1 MRSNKLIFLFPAED
15 LRLDP
20 GFAPTTTGYDPPSF
34 YSSSNDQQ
42 SRIYDSSYREQDLYP
57 GEPSPGYRAQNSYSL
72 YSGNTGLSVDL
83 PSPDSGIGPD
93 QVKDEIRMCSTIVC
107 SQISFMIPWS
117 ALSLSDK
124 VKYLENFTFT
134 SILSVNSCLGHFLQN
149 ITKFVRHIMAWPV
162 SCSLG
167 LQLHYIIRICRKKT
181 DLSQTFE
188 YKFNTLAASCKIWIF
203 FREICKVYNPELTTP
218 LSWEPFRLVQLAWC
232 WPHCKVLTSSLAG

>member
-1 MRSNKLIFLFPAED
+1 MIFLFPAED

-93 QVKDEIRMCSTIVC
+93 QVRSDQNVLHHCLQPDIIYDPLKRP
-107 SQISFMIPWS
+107 IS
-117 ALSLSDK
+117 
-124 VKYLENFTFT
+124 
-134 SILSVNSCLGHFLQN
+134 
-149 ITKFVRHIMAWPV
+149 
-162 SCSLG
+162 
-167 LQLHYIIRICRKKT
+167 RIK
-181 DLSQTFE
+181 
-188 YKFNTLAASCKIWIF
+188 
-203 FREICKVYNPELTTP
+203 
-218 LSWEPFRLVQLAWC
+218 
-232 WPHCKVLTSSLAG
+232 

>member
-1 MRSNKLIFLFPAED
+1 MRSEC
-15 LRLDP
+15 
-20 GFAPTTTGYDPPSF
+20 APPLSAARYH
-34 YSSSNDQQ
+34 
-42 SRIYDSSYREQDLYP
+42 LW
-57 GEPSPGYRAQNSYSL
+57 SPEAPY
-72 YSGNTGLSVDL
+72 
-83 PSPDSGIGPD
+83 
-93 QVKDEIRMCSTIVC
+93 
-107 SQISFMIPWS
+107 
-117 ALSLSDK
+117 LSDK

-203 FREICKVYNPELTTP
+203 FGKFAKFITLN
-218 LSWEPFRLVQLAWC
+218 
-232 WPHCKVLTSSLAG
+232 WPHLSAKNSLGWSSLHDVGLIVKFWHQPCLLPSLVNF